1 MQIRENPENKM
12 STMVFGKRIK
22 QFSPKIKLG
31 RYLSWEGGSGGGGG
45 GGVAAQPQTN
55 FAFFIFIEMASLMKN
70 SSFFHVHVH

>member
-31 RYLSWEGGSGGGGG
+31 RYLSWEGGGGGGW
-45 GGVAAQPQTN
+45 GVAAQPQTN